1 MIRGMI
7 IATVVGAAL
16 GWVYWATLGIV
27 KALPIVTSGLLSK
40 SIWVGE
46 LLESAIALLIV
57 PGLFGVLVATALRR
71 WVVLKP
77 LFSSLGFFVA
87 AAISFGRVFV
97 WSLATSKFG
106 VSLLGFRLS
115 ELVLGAL
122 LLAGVWQFIAGR
134 QPKQPSGAGLN
145 KIFVV
150 RPPNRR

>member
-27 KALPIVTSGLLSK
+27 KALPIATSGLLSK

-57 PGLFGVLVATALRR
+57 PGVVGALVATALRR

-77 LFSSLGFFVA
+77 LFAALGFFVA
-87 AAISFGRVFV
+87 AAVSFGRLFV

-122 LLAGVWQFIAGR
+122 LLAGVWRFIARRELSHPVR
-134 QPKQPSGAGLN
+134 QTSKDGTA
-145 KIFVV
+145 
-150 RPPNRR
+150 